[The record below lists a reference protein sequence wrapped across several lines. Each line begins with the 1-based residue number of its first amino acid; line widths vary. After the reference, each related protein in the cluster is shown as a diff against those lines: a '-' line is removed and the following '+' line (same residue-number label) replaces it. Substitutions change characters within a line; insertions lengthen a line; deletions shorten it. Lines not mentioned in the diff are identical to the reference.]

1 MHVGS
6 VYAVDLDQT
15 EESNRITFSIA
26 EGSFGSFIIRSAA
39 TGDGYTGD
47 IFVDPDIEL
56 DYESSRTQFM
66 LRVEATDLGGR
77 KAEAMVE
84 VNVLNVNDERPE
96 AGPTVHVTVKE
107 NSTITGVIANF
118 TGFDKDANHSLVF
131 ELESMKCRCNGSL
144 VPCESFVL
152 EPTGAVRVAPNVLLD
167 YEECDEAVIE
177 AWVVDELT
185 EKGENVSV
193 TTGQR
198 RALCMWYAKPTK
210 NVFCVL
216 LLTQLFLQFILAQ
229 LVINIED
236 VNDNAPEFIDSDS
249 LFGKYTFSDCAKASG
264 GMPPRR
270 GHQVAQLL
278 STCSFGTIA
287 LH

>member
-1 MHVGS
+1 M
-6 VYAVDLDQT
+6 YAVDLDQT

-39 TGDGYTGD
+39 AGGSYRGD

-56 DYESSRTQFM
+56 DYESTRTQFN

-77 KAEAMVE
+77 TAEAMVE

-96 AGPTVHVTVKE
+96 AGPTQHVTVKE
-107 NSTITGVIANF
+107 NTDFTGIIANF

-131 ELESMKCRCNGSL
+131 ELESMQCRCNGSL
-144 VPCESFVL
+144 TPCESFSL
-152 EPTGAVRVAPNVLLD
+152 EPTGAVRVALPESLD
-167 YEECDEAVIE
+167 YEECDQAVIE

-198 RALCMWYAKPTK
+198 RLLCMCYANPSK
-210 NVFCVL
+210 NVFLRVVVEM
-216 LLTQLFLQFILAQ
+216 FL
-229 LVINIED
+229 
-236 VNDNAPEFIDSDS
+236 S
-249 LFGKYTFSDCAKASG
+249 LIHFSSNGD
-264 GMPPRR
+264 
-270 GHQVAQLL
+270 H
-278 STCSFGTIA
+278 
-287 LH
+287 H